1 MAIRLVSV
9 LVSFSVACANAVPSG
24 DPPPGNEPDP
34 DAATGGVDTTTVDP
48 PDSPPTSSCSQPF
61 SGELAAWSFTGAA
74 GSQASTAP
82 SSTAPGVTADPI
94 ARAAT
99 LTAVSGS
106 GSINA
111 SNWAIAAQRD
121 ATRFFTFSVSPPAGC
136 TLRVDSISIDTT
148 SSGTGP
154 ASAVIATSADN
165 FAQTTTL
172 TTNMASSPALAVT
185 ATGPLEIRV
194 YGFGATA
201 VAGTMRIRTALAVN
215 GALE

>member
-1 MAIRLVSV
+1 MAIRYVTV
-9 LVSFSVACANAVPSG
+9 LVSFSVACANAVPSA

-61 SGELAAWSFTGAA
+61 SGELAAWSFTGAT
-74 GSQASTAP
+74 GSQTSTAVT
-82 SSTAPGVTADPI
+82 STAPGVTADPI
-94 ARAAT
+94 TRAAT
-99 LTAVSGS
+99 LTAVAGS

-111 SNWAIAAQRD
+111 SNWATAAQRD
-121 ATRFFTFSVSPPAGC
+121 ATRFFTFTVAPPAGC
-136 TLRVDSISIDTT
+136 TLRVDSLSIDTT

-154 ASAVIATSADN
+154 SSAVIATSADN
-165 FAQTTTL
+165 FAQTVSL
-172 TTNMASSPALAVT
+172 TTNMATSPALAVT
-185 ATGPLEIRV
+185 ASGTLEIRV

-201 VAGTMRIRTALAVN
+201 VAGTMRMRTTLAVT